1 MHPRLLKT
9 FLAVARHGNVTRA
22 AQEVHLA
29 QSSVSDQLQALE
41 AELDAQLFARSR
53 QGLRLTAA
61 GEALA
66 AHAQSILTLVD
77 EAKAA
82 VAMATGRAGGTVA
95 LGALETVAVTRLAPW
110 MAAFGHAHP
119 AIELKLKVMGSGEL
133 LRAVE
138 DGELDV
144 AFCFD
149 RGVLGPRL
157 AQRVVATEPLVLVA
171 APGSGAVQS
180 DPAAL
185 AEAAFVATAK
195 GCVYRRLFDEA
206 FARANQIAPT
216 PVVEADSI
224 RAIARLVAAGT
235 GLGVVPRLA
244 VAAELDRG
252 ELVETPWPGPEAAA
266 SLLMIWR
273 RQRIVPPALGRV
285 LEDAGAAL
293 GLTPAGARPPRAAP
307 CPS

>member
-82 VAMATGRAGGTVA
+82 VATATGRAGGTVA

-185 AEAAFVATAK
+185 VEAAFVATAK

-224 RAIARLVAAGT
+224 RAIARLVAAGA

-244 VAAELDRG
+244 VAAELDSG

-285 LEDAGAAL
+285 LEDVGAAL
-293 GLTPAGARPPRAAP
+293 ALTPAGVRPPRAAP